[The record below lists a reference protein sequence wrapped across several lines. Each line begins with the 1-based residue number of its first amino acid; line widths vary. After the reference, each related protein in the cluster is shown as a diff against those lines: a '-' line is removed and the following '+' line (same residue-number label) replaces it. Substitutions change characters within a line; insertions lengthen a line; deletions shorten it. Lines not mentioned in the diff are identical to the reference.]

1 MDTQFT
7 ATHID
12 TIRQVA
18 CRVQTP
24 NQTGSGVLLANSNYL
39 LTAKHCLLGK
49 TFADDFN
56 PINLTVYVPLADS
69 AFSVIQCNE
78 QTPILYSTTNA
89 ELDLAIVVLPDEA
102 VAQVPQVACL
112 EAHYL
117 QQPAIFRGYPKSDNE
132 GQGVNIDVQF
142 VDSNLITTQRSLET
156 LFDDAHSN
164 CDGFSGSGV
173 FSVVNEHLVL
183 VGLLYELKE
192 PFRRFKIYN
201 LTDINKLFI
210 ENEFPPLSTI
220 VLPVDPTLLADA
232 RAIEVRSQR
241 TIATIHDKFARQLHL
256 DRKTVQESF
265 ATTFQ
270 ANKLVILKGIAGV
283 GKSAFAKHQLAMLA
297 EQGYKV
303 LAFKADWFA
312 TERIESVFPNLTHD
326 LSELLSFL
334 GRTQQLV
341 ILIDSLEKLLEVDT
355 YFAFRDFLQI
365 CKAANNVRIVITCRN
380 YAYQHLIFDLHYDFP
395 SYSFVDVP
403 LLSENELDEVATHF
417 SLLSNITANQ
427 RLRNILKRPFYLNK
441 AIQHSEIQQITE
453 PLTEIEFRH
462 LIWSNVIA
470 KNSTARARVFE
481 AVAIERATK
490 MRLFVRLDNLDE
502 QATHA
507 LVRDEILEVDDELG
521 DAYRP
526 SHDIYED
533 IALIRFIKRAFEERN
548 STPDFFQR
556 IGGRM
561 PAKRRGFRLW
571 LNDALTEPERVS
583 PLIQDVFVQSSIKQ
597 FWVDEVIISILRSLY
612 CENFFESYEEQL
624 LQNDQALLL
633 RFIHLLR
640 TSCQEPDEQLIK
652 AVVEQDNSLYQL
664 IYLRPVGNGWPVVI
678 RFIDKHFDTM
688 LAHRPL
694 LLRLLTEDW
703 SKKITNDLSKLP
715 PETSHAGRILLKILD
730 HAKWHFRSW
739 RSDLYSEK
747 EVKKGIETFLTLTSE
762 FEDEARELI
771 STASATR
778 KRANKRYRM
787 EERRFRATSE
797 VAFDEDETAKQ
808 DNQLRGFHDAI
819 IEFVL
824 SGLGNQR
831 LCLAI
836 PDLVCEVAIN
846 KWLIDTDEPRRDYGS
861 IMEGYI
867 DFGLTRDNLNCSPSG
882 IFKTPIRHL
891 LYFHPQRALH
901 LIVRVINHCTDA
913 YRNSERGQNSNV
925 VQVRM
930 RLNDGSEVQQW
941 GNAPLWGI
949 FRGGSIEVTHYLLE
963 SILMSLEAWLLEWC
977 QVESDTINH
986 LLETTYTFFLK
997 HSTSVAT
1004 TAVLASVAQAYPHRI
1019 KENCFPILTVR
1030 EFFAWDIR
1038 RMVGE
1043 DLSLAP
1049 MDMDIS
1055 FAQKTRYESNQLLH
1069 RKNRLE
1075 FLVTKLQFEGYAEPI
1090 NRIIDQHKK
1099 QCQRSDKDWRLALN
1113 RMDARNF
1120 VIDNTVTPPEPNQI
1134 VMRPQVSKELQAY
1147 SDERG
1152 KLFEPI
1158 QMGRQV
1164 TNWTIKIYQNEEQVA
1179 SFEEWEQAF
1188 QAFKT
1193 LIEMDRE
1200 RTDML
1205 EDPTHLAAIGI
1216 SRFSKSLSDE
1226 QMMWCID
1233 TLISA
1238 IETRIPNKWS
1248 NSLYPIMSVKPA
1260 VETLPKVLCMKQV
1273 SNKTKLEVKEIL
1285 FLGLLHLTR
1294 NRAEYSFEAFRNQ
1307 AWKIEP
1313 AYANA
1318 CLAGMIEY
1326 AKMLKKRKL
1335 FVPNSEEAK
1344 QERLAFLQN
1353 QIALA
1358 ERVLKNDV
1366 QLDLSKLSFKTHSS
1380 SLITLATMIIPFD
1393 SEDSEHIE
1401 LQRQVCLLHI
1411 KRSGESHQHRDSN
1424 NYSYQ
1429 VQVDYQNHLGRQFLL
1444 QKTDVAA
1451 FLFREILDSIN
1462 QGSIRDIGDSRGF
1475 VSDVLQWIIS
1485 EQRKLN
1491 TASFW
1496 TLWSVLEKYVRG
1508 SEQKF
1513 FLSYLLLSHHYW
1525 ISRPDSW
1532 VPLRNKSQ
1540 VMQKRILE
1548 FGQYDVK
1555 AVMQLLSGIGTET
1568 LMPQG
1573 LNWLNKVI
1581 VQLENPR
1588 ETFADSDVFVYSEKL
1603 IQRTYYRYLRQIK
1616 QDKQLQSSFLVLLN
1630 LMVDLGSSLA
1640 FIVRERLITL

>member
-1 MDTQFT
+1 MDTPFT
-7 ATHID
+7 ATHIN

-24 NQTGSGVLLANSNYL
+24 NQIGSGVLLANSNYL

-49 TFADDFN
+49 KFADDFN
-56 PINLTVYVPLADS
+56 PVNLTVYVPSADS
-69 AFSVIQCNE
+69 AFSIIQCNE

-112 EAHYL
+112 EANYL
-117 QQPAIFRGYPKSDNE
+117 QQPAIFRGYPKSESE
-132 GQGVNIDVQF
+132 GQAVNIDVQF
-142 VDSNLITTQRSLET
+142 VDCNLITTQRSLET

-192 PFRRFKIYN
+192 PFRRFKTYN
-201 LTDINKLFI
+201 LTHINQLLFENKL
-210 ENEFPPLSTI
+210 PPLSTI
-220 VLPVDPTLLADA
+220 VLPVDPTLLTDA
-232 RAIEVRSQR
+232 HAIEVRSQR

-256 DRKTVQESF
+256 DRKTVQKSF
-265 ATTFQ
+265 AATFQ
-270 ANKLVILKGIAGV
+270 ANKLVILKGVAGV
-283 GKSAFAKHQLAMLA
+283 GKSAFAKHQLATLA
-297 EQGYKV
+297 ERGYKV

-312 TERIESVFPNLTHD
+312 TDRIESVFPNLTHD

-395 SYSFVDVP
+395 LYSFVDVP
-403 LLSENELDEVATHF
+403 LLSEDELDEVTTHF
-417 SLLSNITANQ
+417 SQLSHITANQ
-427 RLRNILKRPFYLNK
+427 RLRKILKRPFYLNIV
-441 AIQHSEIQQITE
+441 IQHSQIQQITD

-462 LIWSNVIA
+462 LIWSKVIA
-470 KNSTARARVFE
+470 KNSTARARTFE
-481 AVAIERATK
+481 TVAIERATK

-502 QATHA
+502 EATHA

-533 IALIRFIKRAFEERN
+533 IALIRFIKRAFQERD

-583 PLIQDVFVQSSIKQ
+583 PLIQDVFLEPSIKQ
-597 FWVDEVIISILRSLY
+597 LWVDEVIISILRSLY

-640 TSCQEPDEQLIK
+640 ISCQEPDEQLIK
-652 AVVEQDNSLYQL
+652 AIAEQDKSLYQS
-664 IYLRPVGNGWPVVI
+664 IYLRPVGNGWAVVI
-678 RFIDKHFDTM
+678 RFIDKHFDT
-688 LAHRPL
+688 LLVHRPL

-715 PETSHAGRILLKILD
+715 PETSNAGHILLKILD

-739 RSDLYSEK
+739 RNDLYSEK

-771 STASATR
+771 SKASATR

-787 EERRFRATSE
+787 KERRFRVTSE
-797 VAFDEDETAKQ
+797 VAFDEDEMAKQ
-808 DNQLRGFHDAI
+808 DNQLRKFHDAI

-861 IMEGYI
+861 IMEEHF
-867 DFGLTRDNLNCSPSG
+867 DFGLTRDNLNCFPPG

-891 LYFHPQRALH
+891 LYFHTRHARN

-925 VQVRM
+925 VQVQM

-949 FRGGSIEVTHYLLE
+949 FRGSIEATHYLLE

-977 QVESDTINH
+977 QVESDITNH
-986 LLETTYTFFLK
+986 LLEATYTFFLK

-1004 TAVLASVAQAYPHRI
+1004 TAVLTSVAQAYPHRI
-1019 KENCFPILTVR
+1019 KENFFPILTVR
-1030 EFFAWDIR
+1030 EFFAWDIQ

-1043 DLSLAP
+1043 HLSLAP
-1049 MDMDIS
+1049 MDMHIP
-1055 FAQKTRYESNQLLH
+1055 FAQKTRYESNQLPH

-1099 QCQRSDKDWRLALN
+1099 QCKRSDKDWRLALN

-1120 VIDNTVTPPEPNQI
+1120 VIDHTVTPPEPNQI
-1134 VMRPQVSKELQAY
+1134 VMCAEVSEELQAY
-1147 SDERG
+1147 SEEQG
-1152 KLFEPI
+1152 KLFEPM
-1158 QMGRQV
+1158 QMGMQV
-1164 TNWTIKIYQNEEQVA
+1164 TNWAIEIYRNEEQAA
-1179 SFEEWEQAF
+1179 SFEEWEPAF
-1188 QAFKT
+1188 QTFKT

-1200 RTDML
+1200 TTGML

-1226 QMMWCID
+1226 QILWCTD
-1233 TLISA
+1233 TLIGA
-1238 IETRIPNKWS
+1238 IGTRITNNWN
-1248 NSLYPIMSVKPA
+1248 NSPYTVISVKPA
-1260 VETLPKVLCMKQV
+1260 VKTLPKVLRMKQV
-1273 SNKTKLEVKEIL
+1273 SNQTKLEVKEIL
-1285 FLGLLHLTR
+1285 FLGLQHLTR
-1294 NRAEYSFEAFRNQ
+1294 NRVEYPFEAFRNQ
-1307 AWKIEP
+1307 VWKIEQ

-1318 CLAGMIEY
+1318 CLAGMVEN
-1326 AKMLKKRKL
+1326 AKMLKQRKW
-1335 FVPNSEEAK
+1335 FIQNSEEAK
-1344 QERLAFLQN
+1344 QERLAFLQK
-1353 QIALA
+1353 QVDLA

-1366 QLDLSKLSFKTHSS
+1366 QLDLSDLSFKTHSS

-1393 SEDSEHIE
+1393 SEDPEHIE

-1411 KRSGESHQHRDSN
+1411 KRSRESHQQRDSDD
-1424 NYSYQ
+1424 YSYKIE
-1429 VQVDYQNHLGRQFLL
+1429 VDYENHLGRQFLL
-1444 QKTDVAA
+1444 QKTDVAI
-1451 FLFREILDSIN
+1451 LIFREILDSTYK
-1462 QGSIRDIGDSRGF
+1462 GSISDIGDSRRF

-1485 EQRKLN
+1485 EQENLK

-1496 TLWSVLEKYVRG
+1496 SLWSVLEEYVRE

-1513 FLSYLLLSHHYW
+1513 FLSYLLLSHRYW
-1525 ISRPDSW
+1525 ASTADSW
-1532 VPLRNKSQ
+1532 EPLRNKSH

-1573 LNWLNKVI
+1573 LNWLNEVI